1 MSIPPCD
8 SSSLPPPNLEAARAP
23 HPHFAAPAPSEDAPP
38 PPILNPLEPL
48 PIPETVGDWM
58 AILRDAMTY
67 PPRKDGW
74 FILLPGALLGIALVV
89 GTLFGLHLA
98 VFPLVFGSGFFA
110 AYYLSVIETTISGRD
125 QPPDWPSLSSISED
139 LIQPLLAV
147 GLAALVSSVP
157 AIAYY
162 LAVPED
168 NRIELVALML
178 DWLGKIYFPM
188 ALLSYVMQG
197 NVWSLLPHQVL
208 PSILRSCSGYL
219 IVTGLLVAMGLISD
233 AAFAMTQFISW
244 LWPLLG
250 FLVWLWFIMV
260 HGRLLGLFYLRYQ
273 QRLGW

>member
-1 MSIPPCD
+1 M
-8 SSSLPPPNLEAARAP
+8 
-23 HPHFAAPAPSEDAPP
+23 
-38 PPILNPLEPL
+38 
-48 PIPETVGDWM
+48 
-58 AILRDAMTY
+58 
-67 PPRKDGW
+67 
-74 FILLPGALLGIALVV
+74 
-89 GTLFGLHLA
+89 
-98 VFPLVFGSGFFA
+98 
-110 AYYLSVIETTISGRD
+110 
-125 QPPDWPSLSSISED
+125 
-139 LIQPLLAV
+139 

-168 NRIELVALML
+168 NRIEFVALML
-178 DWLGKIYFPM
+178 DWLGKVYFPM

-208 PSILRSCSGYL
+208 PSIVRSWSGYL
-219 IVTGLLVAMGLISD
+219 IVTGLLVSMGLISD